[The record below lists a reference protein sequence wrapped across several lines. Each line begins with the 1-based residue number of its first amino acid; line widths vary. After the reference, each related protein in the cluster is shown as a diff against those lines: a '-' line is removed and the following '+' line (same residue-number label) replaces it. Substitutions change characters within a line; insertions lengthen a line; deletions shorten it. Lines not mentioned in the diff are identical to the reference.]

1 MRGKTVD
8 LSKDIRSLSD
18 FKRNTVE
25 LMERMEESGEPMVLT
40 VNGKAKLVVQDAASY
55 QKLLESIDYDK
66 AVKGIRR
73 GLDDVKHGRSRPAQ
87 QAFAEIR
94 KRHGIPRGIPRG
106 ISRKTRP

>member
-1 MRGKTVD
+1 MN

-18 FKRNTVE
+18 FKRNTSE

-55 QKLLESIDYDK
+55 QKLLESIDYSE

-73 GLDDVKHGRSRPAQ
+73 GMDDVNEGRTKPAR

-94 KRHGIPRGIPRG
+94 KKHGIPRNA
-106 ISRKTRP
+106 RP

>member
-1 MRGKTVD
+1 MD

-18 FKRNTVE
+18 FKRRTSE

-55 QKLLESIDYDK
+55 QKLMESLDYSE

-73 GLDDVKHGRSRPAQ
+73 GLEDVNEGRTRPAR
-87 QAFAEIR
+87 QAFAAIR
-94 KRHGIPRGIPRG
+94 KKHAIPRNAR
-106 ISRKTRP
+106 S